1 MAKVFDQLGE
11 ALLIPTRVAL
21 RTEKHGALVVV
32 DAVDFPSK
40 FGKVETNFRADEA
53 RGSGDEQ
60 FFHKRA
66 ELAVFS
72 VQFSAAS
79 KTIIPRQPA

>member
-1 MAKVFDQLGE
+1 MEVFDQLGQ

-21 RTEKHGALVVV
+21 RTEENGALVVV
-32 DAVDFPSK
+32 DAVDFPA
-40 FGKVETNFRADEA
+40 KVGEMKTNFRADEA
-53 RGSGDEQ
+53 RGTGDEE
-60 FFHKRA
+60 FFHKKV

-79 KTIIPRQPA
+79 KTIIRRQLV